1 MKYVAVTEVQ
11 NDILIH
17 GDECVTCLEELYKA
31 LADVNCTEIQIT
43 KEFADKFF
51 TYTALCDFVENCS
64 TVAPNVA
71 IVVEDTSYSD
81 MAGAVKSLA
90 QYTSEYEFSYAL
102 SENPTKV
109 LATIQDLCKYYFET
123 RDEATVAN
131 NRLSNVVMQLEQA
144 AQEKEALRGDY
155 EKLAETH
162 NDTVSR
168 LHALVNR
175 VNYRFEKSVEPDSM
189 FVVKDNQYKC
199 ILYIKEITRVHYLD
213 TMIYY
218 LQEILK
224 TLYNVPVRT
233 VAIEPYYS
241 YGREVLYDG
250 YTPHWKLTYQDVY
263 SGNIFMAGFQ
273 PKLMKDILLNSNH
286 VHYLIVVDRGGYM
299 VPHVEGNNVSVVYT
313 ASDLKDVNEE
323 VPKSKLISYS
333 EDTLNIPYIDGFEDL
348 SLEERI
354 QKYSSMPVIKTLI
367 NILEEDF

>member
-17 GDECVTCLEELYKA
+17 GDECVTCLEDLYKA
-31 LADVNCTEIQIT
+31 LADPNCTEITLT
-43 KEFADKFF
+43 KEFAEKFF

-64 TVAPNVA
+64 AVAPNVA
-71 IVVEDTSYSD
+71 IIVENTSYSD
-81 MAGAVKSLA
+81 MAGAVRSLS
-90 QYTSEYEFSYAL
+90 QYQSEYELSYAL

-109 LATIQDLCKYYFET
+109 IATIQDLCKYYFET
-123 RDEATVAN
+123 RDEATIAN
-131 NRLSNVVMQLEQA
+131 NRLANVVMQLEQSAREKA
-144 AQEKEALRGDY
+144 ALKDDY
-155 EKLAETH
+155 DKLAETH
-162 NDTVSR
+162 NDAVSR

-175 VNYRFEKSVEPDSM
+175 VNFRFEKTVDVDSM
-189 FVVKDNQYKC
+189 FTIRDNQYKH

-241 YGREVLYDG
+241 YGREALYPN

-273 PKLMKDILLNSNH
+273 PKVMSDVLLNSNH
-286 VHYLIVVDRGGYM
+286 VHYLIILDRGGYM
-299 VPHVEGNNVSVVYT
+299 VPHVEGSNVTYVYT
-313 ASDLKDVNEE
+313 ASDTKDVDES
-323 VPKSKLISYS
+323 VQKDKLISYS
-333 EDTLNIPYIDGFEDL
+333 TDTLNIPYIEGFEEL

-354 QKYSSMPVIKTLI
+354 QKYSSMPVIKAMI
-367 NILEEDF
+367 NILEEDL